1 MADPRRDPDAAEQ
14 PVDRFAEFRVVVDD
28 VELLLG
34 NRKATPLGEI
44 YEYEPGWGALSDEDA
59 AAIIEIMSQTA
70 PTEDD
75 EDLPVTSPHA

>member
-1 MADPRRDPDAAEQ
+1 MLAAERSARGL
-14 PVDRFAEFRVVVDD
+14 PGDELGLDD

-34 NRKATPLGEI
+34 NRKATPLGEV
-44 YEYEPGWGALSDEDA
+44 YDYEPGWGALSDEDA

-75 EDLPVTSPHA
+75 EDLPVTSPHG